1 MRDMIKQV
9 LDFAAKCPHIRIVG
23 MEGSRINKNVPKD
36 EFQDFDITYFVD
48 DIGYFTQN
56 DNWLT
61 HFGTII
67 MMQKPEDMELFP
79 PEQPG
84 YSYLILFDDY
94 CKLDLTLLE
103 KQQINDYLQQDKLR
117 TILLDKDGI
126 IPEQIIPSDIDYW
139 IHRPSARSFDDCCN
153 EFWNLTPY
161 VVKGLCR
168 KEILFAIDHLS
179 LMKRELLRMLSW
191 KIGTERGFDFSLG
204 KNYKY
209 LAQYIK
215 TELWEAL
222 LSTYCTNSYKTT
234 WQALF
239 QCHSLFRAISQ
250 ECAEKMGF
258 PYPLSYDKNI
268 SKYTEDM
275 YQKYNS

>member
-23 MEGSRINKNVPKD
+23 MEGSRTNKNVPKD

-48 DIGYFTQN
+48 DIGCFTQN

-61 HFGTII
+61 YFGTII

-117 TILLDKDGI
+117 TILLDKDGV

-139 IHRPSARSFDDCCN
+139 IHNPSARSFDDCCN

-179 LMKRELLRMLSW
+179 LMRRELLRMLSW

-209 LAQYIK
+209 LSRYVK

-222 LSTYCTNSYKTT
+222 LSTYCTNSYNTT

-239 QCHSLFRAISQ
+239 QCHSLFRAASQ
-250 ECAEKMGF
+250 ECAEKLGY

>member
-1 MRDMIKQV
+1 MTKQV

-23 MEGSRINKNVPKD
+23 MEGSRTNKNVPKD

-48 DIGYFTQN
+48 DIGHFTQN
-56 DNWLT
+56 DGWLSY
-61 HFGTII
+61 FGTII

-103 KQQINDYLQQDKLR
+103 KQQIHEYLQQDKLR
-117 TILLDKDGI
+117 TILLDKDGM
-126 IPEQIIPSDIDYW
+126 IPQQIIPSDIDYW
-139 IHRPSARSFDDCCN
+139 THKPSARSFDDCCN
-153 EFWNLTPY
+153 EFWNLTQY

-168 KEILFAIDHLS
+168 KEILFAIDHLF
-179 LMKRELLRMLSW
+179 LMRRELLRMLSW
-191 KIGTERGFDFSLG
+191 KIGTERGFDFSFG

-209 LAQYIK
+209 LSQYLKAEI
-215 TELWEAL
+215 WEAL
-222 LSTYCTNSYKTT
+222 LSTYCTNSYEAA

-239 QCHSLFRAISQ
+239 QCHSLFRSVSQ
-250 ECAEKMGF
+250 ECAEKLGCT
-258 PYPLSYDKNI
+258 YPLSYDKNI
-268 SKYTEDM
+268 TKYTEDM
-275 YQKYNS
+275 YQKYHS